1 MRNRTFFVF
10 LVFVLLLISGSIAS
24 KLWKHPFQ
32 ALETTLPDFGSE
44 TLKVPTPSRGTF
56 FAVSLHLMYPL
67 HLL

>member
-32 ALETTLPDFGSE
+32 TLETTLPDFGSE

-56 FAVSLHLMYPL
+56 FAVSLRQ
-67 HLL
+67 

>member
-44 TLKVPTPSRGTF
+44 TLKVPTPSCGTF
-56 FAVSLHLMYPL
+56 FAVSLRQ
-67 HLL
+67 